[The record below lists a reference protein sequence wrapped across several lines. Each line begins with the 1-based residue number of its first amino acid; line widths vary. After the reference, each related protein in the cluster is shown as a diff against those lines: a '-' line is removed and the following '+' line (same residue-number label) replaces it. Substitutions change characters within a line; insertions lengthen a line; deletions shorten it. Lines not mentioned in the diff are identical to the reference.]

1 MAGPLVSELGER
13 LGQHLARRGPCM
25 SASISAETSAMATPL
40 SFRILALA
48 SSSALLTCQ
57 NTGSSIAATASIAAR
72 WPSVRAFQASRFTE
86 TMFDDQTWLVG
97 YMYLRNSQ
105 NFPSTPE
112 LAEGRHRVD
121 GAGPASDGTTSPQGS
136 CTEVMP
142 TRLNISVVVSL

>member
-1 MAGPLVSELGER
+1 M
-13 LGQHLARRGPCM
+13 
-25 SASISAETSAMATPL
+25 
-40 SFRILALA
+40 A

-86 TMFDDQTWLVG
+86 TTFDDHTWLVG

-112 LAEGRHRVD
+112 LADVVT
-121 GAGPASDGTTSPQGS
+121 ASMVPAASDGTTSPHGS
-136 CTEVMP
+136 CTEVIP